1 MQCSSVEGKSAS
13 LYGLNLHLLLY
24 GSKII
29 KLHLAFQCLGIAP
42 PKVFT
47 NINVTCGAILS
58 VEYVYST
65 TFQGIDELIVMLA
78 FSTVGSTR

>member
-29 KLHLAFQCLGIAP
+29 KFHLAFQCLRIAP

-47 NINVTCGAILS
+47 NINITCGGQSVAILS
-58 VEYVYST
+58 VEYV
-65 TFQGIDELIVMLA
+65 
-78 FSTVGSTR
+78 